1 MIRREADLRAASTG
15 THGTLAAMDISRVG
29 LRGLRAA
36 LFSALVVLLSAGSHV
51 LMSRV
56 PLPPALVAGAF
67 AAVFTLAYALAGR
80 ERGFGPIA
88 GLLVPLE
95 LAADTVFTAG
105 QHVCYGPAGGPVSGP
120 LRALGLEEL
129 CGGTPVGGP
138 LAEVAGPADAAA
150 LLSSPGPWAPWLLL
164 AAHVSVGLLAAG
176 WLRHGERALGRLLR
190 AVAAFAFRPLR
201 LTGAA
206 VAVAPGP
213 AERAPRPVLAATGT
227 RTRFPAHSVGRRGPP
242 VRGALASA

>member
-1 MIRREADLRAASTG
+1 
-15 THGTLAAMDISRVG
+15 MDVSGVR

-56 PLPPALVAGAF
+56 PLPPLLVGGAF
-67 AAVFTLAYALAGR
+67 AAVFAIAYALAGR

-105 QHVCYGPAGGPVSGP
+105 QHVCYGAAGGPVAGP

-138 LAEVAGPADAAA
+138 LAEMAGPAADPAA
-150 LLSSPGPWAPWLLL
+150 LLASPGPWAPWLLL
-164 AAHVSVGLLAAG
+164 GAHVSVGLLAAA
-176 WLRHGERALGRLLR
+176 WLRHGERALGRVLR
-190 AVAAFAFRPLR
+190 AVAAFAFRPL
-201 LTGAA
+201 LLAAHGAA
-206 VAVAPGP
+206 TACGP
-213 AERAPRPVLAATGT
+213 TPRAARPALPRAGA

-242 VRGALASA
+242 VPGALARA

>member
-1 MIRREADLRAASTG
+1 
-15 THGTLAAMDISRVG
+15 MDISGVG

-56 PLPPALVAGAF
+56 PLPPALVVGAF
-67 AAVFTLAYALAGR
+67 GAVFALAYALAGR
-80 ERGFGPIA
+80 ERGFGPVA

-120 LRALGLEEL
+120 LRAMGLDAL
-129 CGGTPVGGP
+129 CGGTPVGAPLTEVPGP
-138 LAEVAGPADAAA
+138 AADAAA
-150 LLSSPGPWAPWLLL
+150 LLASPGPWAPWLLL
-164 AAHVSVGLLAAG
+164 AAHVGVGLLAAA
-176 WLRHGERALGRLLR
+176 WLSSGERALGRVLR

-201 LTGAA
+201 LA
-206 VAVAPGP
+206 VAVVAAAAEPVRRVLRPALPG
-213 AERAPRPVLAATGT
+213 TGA

-242 VRGALASA
+242 ALGALSRA

>member
-1 MIRREADLRAASTG
+1 
-15 THGTLAAMDISRVG
+15 MDISGAG

-56 PLPPALVAGAF
+56 PLPATLVAGAF
-67 AAVFTLAYALAGR
+67 VAVFVTAYALAGR
-80 ERGFGPIA
+80 ERGLGPIA

-138 LAEVAGPADAAA
+138 LAEVGGPAADPVA
-150 LLSSPGPWAPWLLL
+150 LLAAPGPWAPWLLL
-164 AAHVSVGLLAAG
+164 GAHVAVGLLASA
-176 WLRHGERALGRLLR
+176 WLGYGERALGQLLR
-190 AVAAFAFRPLR
+190 AVAACAFRPLLLAAAQVAVAAGPVR
-201 LTGAA
+201 RVLRPLLAAA
-206 VAVAPGP
+206 VA
-213 AERAPRPVLAATGT
+213 

-242 VRGALASA
+242 VCGALSGA

>member
-1 MIRREADLRAASTG
+1 
-15 THGTLAAMDISRVG
+15 MDISGAG

-51 LMSRV
+51 LMSQV

-67 AAVFTLAYALAGR
+67 AGVFVIAYALAGR
-80 ERGFGPIA
+80 ERGFGAIA

-120 LRALGLEEL
+120 LRAMGLDEL
-129 CGGTPVGGP
+129 CGGTPVGVP
-138 LAEVAGPADAAA
+138 LTEVAGPAADPAA
-150 LLSSPGPWAPWLLL
+150 LLAAPGPWTPWLLL
-164 AAHVSVGLLAAG
+164 GVHVSVGLLAAG
-176 WLRHGERALGRLLR
+176 WLRYGERALGQLLR
-190 AVAAFAFRPLR
+190 AVAAFAFRPL
-201 LTGAA
+201 LLAVA
-206 VAVAPGP
+206 WVAVAAGP
-213 AERAPRPVLAATGT
+213 ARRLLRSVLPGTGA

-242 VRGALASA
+242 VRGALTSA

>member
-1 MIRREADLRAASTG
+1 
-15 THGTLAAMDISRVG
+15 MDISRAG

-56 PLPPALVAGAF
+56 PMPPTLVAGAF
-67 AAVFTLAYALAGR
+67 TGVFLLTYALAGR

-105 QHVCYGPAGGPVSGP
+105 QHVCYGPAGGPVAGP
-120 LRALGLEEL
+120 LRALGLDEL
-129 CGGTPVGGP
+129 CGGPPLGGP
-138 LAEVAGPADAAA
+138 LAEVPGAVPDAVA
-150 LLSSPGPWAPWLLL
+150 LLASPGPWTPWLLL
-164 AAHVSVGLLAAG
+164 GAHVSVGLFAAA
-176 WLRHGERALGRLLR
+176 WLRYGERALGQLLR
-190 AVAAFAFRPLR
+190 AVAAFAFRPL
-201 LTGAA
+201 LLVAASAAAA
-206 VAVAPGP
+206 VGPVRRALRPALPG
-213 AERAPRPVLAATGT
+213 AGA

-242 VRGALASA
+242 VRGALGCA

>member
-1 MIRREADLRAASTG
+1 MDVSG
-15 THGTLAAMDISRVG
+15 TG

-67 AAVFTLAYALAGR
+67 VGVFVIAFALAGR

-88 GLLVPLE
+88 ALLVPLE

-105 QHVCYGPAGGPVSGP
+105 QHLCYGPAGGPVSGP
-120 LRALGLEEL
+120 LRAMGLDEL

-138 LAEVAGPADAAA
+138 LAEVSGPASDPAA
-150 LLSSPGPWAPWLLL
+150 LLAAPGPWTPWLLL
-164 AAHVSVGLLAAG
+164 GAHVTVGLLAAA
-176 WLRHGERALGRLLR
+176 WLRGGERSLARLLR
-190 AVAAFAFRPLR
+190 AVAAFAFRPL
-201 LTGAA
+201 LLA
-206 VAVAPGP
+206 VAAGSVAVGTAGRTLRPLL
-213 AERAPRPVLAATGT
+213 ARAGS

-242 VRGALASA
+242 VRAALTSV

>member
-1 MIRREADLRAASTG
+1 
-15 THGTLAAMDISRVG
+15 MDISGVR

-51 LMSRV
+51 LMSQV
-56 PLPPALVAGAF
+56 PLPPALVGGAF
-67 AAVFTLAYALAGR
+67 AAVFALSYALAGR

-120 LRALGLEEL
+120 LRAMGLEEL

-138 LAEVAGPADAAA
+138 LTEVAGPAADPAA
-150 LLSSPGPWAPWLLL
+150 LLASPGPWAPWLLL
-164 AAHVSVGLLAAG
+164 AAHVCVGLLAAA
-176 WLRHGERALGRLLR
+176 WLGHGERALGRLLR
-190 AVAAFAFRPLR
+190 ATAAFAFRPLR
-201 LTGAA
+201 LAVAA
-206 VAVAPGP
+206 VATAAGPLRRVLRAAAPG
-213 AERAPRPVLAATGT
+213 TGA

-242 VRGALASA
+242 VLGALARA

>member
-1 MIRREADLRAASTG
+1 MDVSG
-15 THGTLAAMDISRVG
+15 TG

-36 LFSALVVLLSAGSHV
+36 LFSALVVLLSSGSHV

-67 AAVFTLAYALAGR
+67 AGVFAITYALAGR

-88 GLLVPLE
+88 ALLVPLE

-105 QHVCYGPAGGPVSGP
+105 QHLCYGPAGGPVAGP
-120 LRALGLEEL
+120 LRAMGLDAL

-138 LAEVAGPADAAA
+138 LTEVTGPAADAAA
-150 LLSSPGPWAPWLLL
+150 LLAAPGPYTPWLLL
-164 AAHVSVGLLAAG
+164 GAHVSVGLLAAG

-190 AVAAFAFRPLR
+190 AMAAFAFRPL
-201 LTGAA
+201 LLAA
-206 VAVAPGP
+206 ASVAVAGRP
-213 AERAPRPVLAATGT
+213 ARELLRSVLSGTRA

-242 VRGALASA
+242 VLGALARA

>member
-1 MIRREADLRAASTG
+1 
-15 THGTLAAMDISRVG
+15 MDISGAR

-56 PLPPALVAGAF
+56 PLPPTLVVGAF
-67 AAVFTLAYALAGR
+67 AAVFVIAYALAGR

-95 LAADTVFTAG
+95 LAADTAFTAG

-129 CGGTPVGGP
+129 CGGPPLGGP
-138 LAEVAGPADAAA
+138 LAEVTGPAADPASLLAA
-150 LLSSPGPWAPWLLL
+150 PGPWVPWLLL
-164 AAHVSVGLLAAG
+164 GAHVSVGLLAAL
-176 WLRHGERALGRLLR
+176 WLWQGERALGRLLR
-190 AVAAFAFRPLR
+190 AVAVLAFRPL
-201 LTGAA
+201 LLA
-206 VAVAPGP
+206 VASGASALGP
-213 AERAPRPVLAATGT
+213 AARRAVRPARAGARA

-242 VRGALASA
+242 VPVAAPSGA